1 VTESDDLTLA
11 GRLVRDGDP
20 AAFHALYARH
30 TPMLYALARRL
41 LGDDADAEDAVHD
54 SWVRAVEGLHRFRG
68 ASSLR
73 TWLTGVLLNRV
84 RELGRLRRHVGLDDV
99 GEEGVATDEVVTLS
113 HDVDPIDLE
122 RALSALPPGYREVVL
137 LHDVEGYTHEEIG
150 RLLDVEPGTSKSQL
164 ARGRK
169 RLRRIL
175 QETREAIDG

>member
-1 VTESDDLTLA
+1 VTESDDLALA

-68 ASSLR
+68 ASTLR

-84 RELGRLRRHVGLDDV
+84 REFTRMRRHVGLDDA
-99 GEEGVATDEVVTLS
+99 GELAAAEMVTLG

-122 RALSALPPGYREVVL
+122 RALTALPPGYREVVL

-164 ARGRK
+164 ARGRR